1 VSRPGFLRGRP
12 EADIGTG
19 LGQRYRRTVWLAVF
33 TAFAVAHALL
43 FGFVHNH
50 VDMRQ
55 CIGYSPDPVLTL
67 IPFDLRWEIVT
78 VQLYVAC
85 SVVAAVMLLA
95 QAVRGAHAPALRF
108 TLALT
113 FMTSMRMA
121 TLLMIPLCGPT
132 VPVGGP
138 PPLQAPAMLHLGLL
152 SVPWRMFAV
161 NDMVYSGHTSFFLL
175 VLLATRTW
183 APALRLAVALFVL
196 LMMYGLLAARNHYAI
211 DLLLAFPCSYFADM
225 VSVALLR
232 RAASR
237 SGETNRQY

>member
-1 VSRPGFLRGRP
+1 VSPGFFRGRP
-12 EADIGTG
+12 EADVEAG
-19 LGQRYRRTVWLAVF
+19 LARRYRWPVWVAVF
-33 TAFAVAHALL
+33 TAFAAVHALL

-50 VDMRQ
+50 VDLRD
-55 CIGYSPDPVLTL
+55 CIGYSPDPVLKL

-78 VQLYVAC
+78 IRLYVAC
-85 SVVAAVMLLA
+85 SVVAAVMLVA

-108 TLALT
+108 TLAVM

-138 PPLQAPAMLHLGLL
+138 APLQAPSMLHLGFLA
-152 SVPWRMFAV
+152 VPWRMFAA

-175 VLLATRTW
+175 LLLATRTW

-196 LMMYGLLAARNHYAI
+196 LMMYGLLAARNHYSI

-225 VSVALLR
+225 LSVTLLR
-232 RAASR
+232 RWG
-237 SGETNRQY
+237 SGSG